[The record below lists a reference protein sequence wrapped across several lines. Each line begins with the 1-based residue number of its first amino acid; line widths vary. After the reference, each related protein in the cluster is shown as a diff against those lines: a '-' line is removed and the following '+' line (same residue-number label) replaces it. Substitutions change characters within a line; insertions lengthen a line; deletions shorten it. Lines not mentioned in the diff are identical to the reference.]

1 MTKQQMKKL
10 IARARH
16 EGIKKRTKIKM
27 LEYQISFGDSV
38 MELAFSL
45 N

>member
-1 MTKQQMKKL
+1 MTKQQMKRMIEK
-10 IARARH
+10 ARL

-27 LEYQISFGDSV
+27 LEYQISFGDTV
-38 MELAFSL
+38 MDLAYSL